1 MAKHRNN
8 LPHGHNPP
16 GDRDWGGGRWR
27 RSGRG
32 SLGPGQSPGIAAKR
46 GSGWPRPGRPRHI
59 PYRPSACAPSRVA
72 RRYDGRHALWAL
84 RAGRCRPRPGIADEP
99 AVPVRRR
106 ALPVPARHRLKR
118 HVDSVGRIQPGDGP
132 GGQRQRARGGGADP
146 PEQRPLRDPRAH
158 RLHRPAHIRILARGE
173 RPRGPVAHP
182 TRPPPV
188 LHSRGHRHPAF
199 PHGLSRQNG
208 HPQW

>member
-1 MAKHRNN
+1 MGTIRQGTGIGAA
-8 LPHGHNPP
+8 
-16 GDRDWGGGRWR
+16 GDGV
-27 RSGRG
+27 
-32 SLGPGQSPGIAAKR
+32 GPGEGAWGPGSRRGLRPNVVQDGHARAARVTSPTGQALAPQA
-46 GSGWPRPGRPRHI
+46 GWPVDTTAGT
-59 PYRPSACAPSRVA
+59 PYGLFALAGAGQGPELPMNQLSPSGVA
-72 RRYDGRHALWAL
+72 LCQFLHAI
-84 RAGRCRPRPGIADEP
+84 G
-99 AVPVRRR
+99 
-106 ALPVPARHRLKR
+106 LKR

-182 TRPPPV
+182 TPPP
-188 LHSRGHRHPAF
+188 LRHSRGHRHPAF